1 MSKLK
6 HPRALRVAT
15 IYASSLREMGRYEEA
30 VTLQR
35 QTLAQQR
42 STLGNEHP
50 DAIISANNLTSSLS
64 LLGNWEET
72 I

>member
-1 MSKLK
+1 
-6 HPRALRVAT
+6 
-15 IYASSLREMGRYEEA
+15 MGRYEEA